1 MIKINADEK
10 KSIVEKFPNIYIVRT
25 MKNDSKR
32 HHYYME
38 ESRQAMNYLRKLRE
52 QGEYFG
58 PEKKGG
64 GKNRTSKKTR

>member
-1 MIKINADEK
+1 MIKINASEK
-10 KSIVEKFPNIYIVRT
+10 KAILEKYPNIYIVRT
-25 MKNDSKR
+25 MKGDSKR

-38 ESRQAMNYLRKLRE
+38 ESRPAMNMLRKLRE

-64 GKNRTSKKTR
+64 GKNRTDKKT